1 MSRKLNTLAAACAS
15 LFAVVGQAAPLDA
28 NGQWHAFDVDDL
40 TAVSGGLEWIDLEGN
55 ALDFSF
61 SLASKAI
68 LRVVDA
74 GAYSGDR
81 FELFNG
87 TSSMGLTSGGAAG
100 GALPPP
106 WTNFDAA
113 FGDHAHYS
121 YAELLLEPGSYDL
134 RGVLRVSALDEFSQ
148 ALNATIGAVSLTA
161 VPVPGAGLL
170 LSLASAVL
178 GLAARRRHLV

>member
-1 MSRKLNTLAAACAS
+1 MSRKLNSLAAACAA
-15 LFAVVGQAAPLDA
+15 LFTAVAQAAPLDA
-28 NGQWHAFDVDDL
+28 DGQWRAFDVDDL
-40 TAVSGGLEWIDLEGN
+40 TATSGGLEWVDLEGK

-61 SLASKAI
+61 TLASKAI

-87 TSSMGLTSGGAAG
+87 TSSMGLTSVGAAG
-100 GALPPP
+100 GTLSPP

-121 YAELLLEPGSYDL
+121 YAELLLEPGTYDFS
-134 RGVLRVSALDEFSQ
+134 GVLRVSALDEFNQ
-148 ALNATIGAVSLTA
+148 ALNATVGAVSLTA
-161 VPVPGAGLL
+161 VPVSGAGLL
-170 LSLASAVL
+170 FGLASAVL